1 LETKIPN
8 NLERRTFPR
17 IEDNIFIFINLSPS
31 SNNLNITSTRRF
43 KSFTKNISAG
53 GLMFDTEES
62 IVEEGKGLEM
72 EIYQPLKPDKTL
84 VYSMS
89 VLANVIWIKKIE
101 KEHFKNGENKYQV
114 GVEFL
119 EIREQDRQRI
129 IKYVNRC
136 IGEA

>member
-1 LETKIPN
+1 
-8 NLERRTFPR
+8 
-17 IEDNIFIFINLSPS
+17 
-31 SNNLNITSTRRF
+31 
-43 KSFTKNISAG
+43 
-53 GLMFDTEES
+53 MFDTEES